1 MTIIHHVS
9 IVNRNGKNAFEFY
22 RNILGLD
29 LLMKTVNQ
37 DDNRMYHL
45 FFGDKTGRPGTEV
58 TIFEITEGIDK
69 QFGTN
74 DIDRLVFKV
83 QSTDTLKYFMQR
95 FDEFG
100 VCHYGLEHYAGRDI
114 VRFEGPDDTN
124 LGLVVMHEDEDLSS
138 YAIPVHTDIP
148 EAHRIIALDSVHV
161 RTRFSEATVKEINR
175 YFDFE
180 IAGKTQLFD
189 TKLQVTIMSNQNNKD
204 HHEIHV
210 IHDNTSQDSISGI
223 GSIHHV
229 AMSAKSLNALQQLE
243 EDLNN
248 RNILNSRIKNR
259 EFFQSLYY
267 RDPNNILIEVATMEG
282 AKPEQPNKE
291 SKDFNAIPLVLPEY
305 LEPKRAEIEARLS

>member
-9 IVNRNGKNAFEFY
+9 IVNRNGHDAFEFY
-22 RNILGLD
+22 RNTLGLD

-58 TIFEITEGIDK
+58 TIFEITEGVDK
-69 QFGTN
+69 KFGTN
-74 DIDRLVFKV
+74 DIDRLMLKV
-83 QSTDTLKYFMQR
+83 QSSASLEYYMKR
-95 FDEFG
+95 FDDLG
-100 VCHYGLEHYAGRDI
+100 VCHYGLEKYAGRDTL
-114 VRFEGPDDTN
+114 RFEGPDDTN
-124 LGLVVMHEDEDLSS
+124 LGLIVMHEDEDIED
-138 YAIPVHTDIP
+138 YTIPENTDIP
-148 EAHRIIALDSVHV
+148 EEHRIIAIDSVHL
-161 RTRFSEATVKEINR
+161 RTRFSDATVKEIKR

-180 IAGKTQLFD
+180 VIDTINFFD
-189 TKLQVTIMSNQNNKD
+189 DKHKVTIMDNKLSID

-210 IHDNTSQDSISGI
+210 IHDNTNADSISGI

-229 AMSAKSLNALQQLE
+229 ALSSESLNALQQLE

-248 RNILNSRIKNR
+248 RNILNSHIKNR

-267 RDPNNILIEVATMEG
+267 RDPNNILIEVATMDG
-282 AKPEQPNKE
+282 FKPEQPNKE

-305 LEPKRAEIEARLS
+305 LESKRAEIEARLS